1 MIRKIPK
8 ALGKTAVA
16 GIIAFV
22 ILTLFC
28 FVYFNVPVHSANR
41 DGSTDYKWEANVF
54 YSRATE
60 GFAWGKTNNEGFSNL
75 FDYDGDRKID
85 VLIMGSS
92 HMEAF
97 QVGMEQS
104 AASRLNALLEQE
116 TVYNIGVS
124 GHDFLTCAGN
134 LSAALKTY
142 QPTKYVVIETGS
154 VSFSE
159 EALALAISGETP
171 EIPSN
176 EGGIIGLLQKNPYLR
191 LLYHQM
197 QNHANL
203 QAEDI
208 EEAED
213 PKAFAESDSAA
224 NEELLADLL
233 HSMSV
238 SAEEYG
244 ARLIIVYHPG
254 ISIASDGALDLLID
268 QNAIARFER
277 LCGTDGIL
285 FLDLSNRFK
294 VEYESS
300 YILPYGFPNTPVGS
314 GHLNQYGHAMMAEE
328 LYALISGDEP

>member
-8 ALGKTAVA
+8 ALGKTVVA

-41 DGSTDYKWEANVF
+41 DGSTDYKWEANAF

-176 EGGIIGLLQKNPYLR
+176 EGGIIDLLQKNPYLR

-277 LCGTDGIL
+277 LCDADGIL
-285 FLDLSNRFK
+285 FLDMGARFK

-300 YILPYGFPNTPVGS
+300 YILPYGFSNTPVGS

-328 LYALISGDEP
+328 LYALISGDES